1 MSVILKVLP
10 VGMMEAN
17 CIIVGC
23 KKTLEAAIIDPGEEA
38 GKILN
43 TVKSLNLKVGSI
55 ILTHAHIDHIAAL
68 KEVREETGAKV
79 IVHKDDAEMLSNPGI
94 NLSMFMG
101 DSISGKADKLLEDD
115 DVIHIGEL
123 ELKVLHT
130 PGHTPGG
137 ICLYIEEHDVVITGD
152 TLFVGSIGRSDFPG
166 GNHRQLINSIKE
178 KLLVLPEST
187 KVYPGHGPSSTIRFE
202 KRNNPFL

>member
-1 MSVILKVLP
+1 MILKVLP

-38 GKILN
+38 GRILN
-43 TVKSLNLKVGSI
+43 TVEDLKFKVGSI

-68 KEVREETGAKV
+68 KDVQEATDAKV
-79 IVHKDDAEMLSNPGI
+79 LVHKGDAEMLSNPGI

-101 DSISGKADKLLEDD
+101 GSISGDADHLLEDGD
-115 DVIHIGEL
+115 LIHIGEL
-123 ELKVLHT
+123 ELEVLHT

-137 ICLYIEEHDVVITGD
+137 ICLYLGAHNVVITGD
-152 TLFVGSIGRSDFPG
+152 TLFAGSVGRSDFPG
-166 GNHRQLINSIKE
+166 GNHGQLINSIKE
-178 KLLVLPEST
+178 KLLVLPDTT
-187 KVYPGHGPSSTIRFE
+187 KVYPGHGPSSTIAFE
-202 KRNNPFL
+202 KKNNPFL